1 MSFSKHF
8 LRSRLGL
15 VEPGT
20 SLGSLW
26 ALRDL
31 NQDSG
36 DYVKIRFQRNLSFL
50 INSEFA
56 YLNFA
61 VLADWNVT
69 SM

>member
-20 SLGSLW
+20 SWGFLL

-36 DYVKIRFQRNLSFL
+36 DFVNTRFQRNLSFL
-50 INSEFA
+50 INSEFS

-61 VLADWNVT
+61 VLVDWNVT
-69 SM
+69 